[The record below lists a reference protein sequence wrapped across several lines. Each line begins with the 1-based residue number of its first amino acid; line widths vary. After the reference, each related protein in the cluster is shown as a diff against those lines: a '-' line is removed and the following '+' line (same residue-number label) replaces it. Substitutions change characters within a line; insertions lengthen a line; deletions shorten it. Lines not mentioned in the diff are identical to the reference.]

1 MPKSRPVSIAEQKIM
16 ESTTFR
22 RSFRKMPYIS
32 EIKCLMFVNGDTEE
46 PCEPTARLI
55 ETTVKVEIL
64 KLVSNCDH
72 EITLADIVFQFGLG
86 NFNITQSKKKQ
97 N

>member
-1 MPKSRPVSIAEQKIM
+1 
-16 ESTTFR
+16 
-22 RSFRKMPYIS
+22 MPYIS

-64 KLVSNCDH
+64 KLISKCDH
-72 EITLADIVFQFGLG
+72 EITLTDIIFQVGLWK
-86 NFNITQSKKKQ
+86 FSHKF
-97 N
+97 